1 MDFFAERLKGK
12 LIDSIN
18 DVVDVSWLFVRIM
31 VAEIQ
36 TKKTKKKMDL

>member
-18 DVVDVSWLFVRIM
+18 DVVDVSWLLSEDPD
-31 VAEIQ
+31 EI
-36 TKKTKKKMDL
+36 